1 MTQRKDRG
9 DKSKLRI
16 IAGQWK
22 GRRLRILTDG
32 TRPTPDR
39 VRETVFNW
47 LAPVIEG
54 RRGLDL
60 FAGTGAL
67 GIEALSR
74 GAAQMIFVE
83 RHPAAAQGLRE
94 TLKEL
99 GCTAVQVLHTDAGEY
114 LQREPQEFD
123 LVFLDP
129 PFDGPGL
136 ENLCTL
142 LGSRGW
148 LAPGAFV
155 YLETGHRQG
164 LPSLPDS
171 WELLQQKSAGQV
183 VYALVQWNG

>member
-9 DKSKLRI
+9 QQSSVRI

-22 GRRLRILTDG
+22 GRRLKLIADG
-32 TRPTPDR
+32 VRPTPDR
-39 VRETVFNW
+39 VRETLFNW

-60 FAGTGAL
+60 FAGSGAL

-74 GAAQMIFVE
+74 GAAEMVFVE
-83 RHPAAAQGLRE
+83 RHQAVARGLRE
-94 TLKEL
+94 ALKEL
-99 GCTAVQVLHTDAGEY
+99 GCTAGQVLNTDAGEF
-114 LQREPQEFD
+114 LQREPKAFD

-129 PFDGPGL
+129 PFDGPSL

-148 LAPGAFV
+148 LEPGAFV

-183 VYALVQWNG
+183 VYALAQWNG

>member
-1 MTQRKDRG
+1 
-9 DKSKLRI
+9 
-16 IAGQWK
+16 
-22 GRRLRILTDG
+22 
-32 TRPTPDR
+32 
-39 VRETVFNW
+39 VFNW

-94 TLKEL
+94 TLQEL

-148 LAPGAFV
+148 LAPGAIV

-183 VYALVQWNG
+183 VYALAQWNG

>member
-9 DKSKLRI
+9 QQSSVRI

-22 GRRLRILTDG
+22 GRRLKLITDG
-32 TRPTPDR
+32 IRPTPDR
-39 VRETVFNW
+39 ARETVFNW

-74 GAAQMIFVE
+74 GAAQMVFVE
-83 RHPAAAQGLRE
+83 RHQAAARGLRE
-94 TLKEL
+94 LLQEL
-99 GCTAVQVLHTDAGEY
+99 GCTAGQVLNTDAGEF
-114 LQREPQEFD
+114 LQREPKTFD

-129 PFDGPGL
+129 PFDGPSL

-148 LAPGAFV
+148 LAPEAYV

-171 WELLQQKSAGQV
+171 WELLQEQSAGQV
-183 VYALVQWNG
+183 VYALAQWNG

>member
-1 MTQRKDRG
+1 M
-9 DKSKLRI
+9 
-16 IAGQWK
+16 
-22 GRRLRILTDG
+22 
-32 TRPTPDR
+32 
-39 VRETVFNW
+39 FNW

-54 RRGLDL
+54 TRGLDL

-74 GAAQMIFVE
+74 GASQMVFVE
-83 RHPAAAQGLRE
+83 RDKVAAQVLRE

-99 GCTAVQVLHTDAGEY
+99 SCPAVQVLNKDAGEF
-114 LQREPQEFD
+114 LQTEPSAFD

-164 LPSLPDS
+164 PPALPDS

-183 VYALVQWNG
+183 VYALARWKG

>member
-1 MTQRKDRG
+1 MTEWKDRSE
-9 DKSKLRI
+9 KSNVRI

-22 GRRLRILTDG
+22 GRRLRIVTDEI
-32 TRPTPDR
+32 RPTPNR

-47 LAPVIEG
+47 LAPAIEG

-74 GAAQMIFVE
+74 GAAQVVFVE
-83 RHPAAAQGLRE
+83 RDRAAAQGLRA

-99 GCTAVQVLHTDAGEY
+99 GCTEVQVRNTDAGEY
-114 LQREPQEFD
+114 LQTEPSAFD

-148 LAPGAFV
+148 LAPGALV

-183 VYALVQWNG
+183 VYALAQWNG

>member
-9 DKSKLRI
+9 QQSSVRI

-22 GRRLRILTDG
+22 GRRLKLITDG
-32 TRPTPDR
+32 IRPTPDR
-39 VRETVFNW
+39 VRETLFNW

-54 RRGLDL
+54 RLGLDL

-74 GAAQMIFVE
+74 GAAQMVFVE
-83 RHPAAAQGLRE
+83 RQRAAARGLRE
-94 TLKEL
+94 LLQEL
-99 GCTAVQVLHTDAGEY
+99 GCTAGQVLNTDAGEF
-114 LQREPQEFD
+114 LQREPKTFD

-129 PFDGPGL
+129 PFDGPSL

-148 LAPGAFV
+148 LEPGAFV
-155 YLETGHRQG
+155 YLETGHRQN
-164 LPSLPDS
+164 LPPLPDA
-171 WELLQQKSAGQV
+171 WELLRQKSAGQV
-183 VYALVQWNG
+183 VYALAQWNG

>member
-9 DKSKLRI
+9 QQSSVRI

-22 GRRLRILTDG
+22 GRRLKLVAG
-32 TRPTPDR
+32 GVRPTPGR
-39 VRETVFNW
+39 VRETLFNW

-74 GAAQMIFVE
+74 GTASMVFVE
-83 RHPAAAQGLRE
+83 RHRAVARGLRE
-94 TLKEL
+94 LLQEL
-99 GCTAVQVLHTDAGEY
+99 GCTAGQVLNTDTGEF
-114 LQREPQEFD
+114 LQTEPSAFD

-129 PFDGPGL
+129 PFDGPSL

-148 LAPGAFV
+148 LAPEAYV
-155 YLETGHRQG
+155 YLETGHRQD
-164 LPSLPDS
+164 LPALPDS
-171 WELLQQKSAGQV
+171 WELLRQKSAGQV
-183 VYALVQWNG
+183 VYALAQWNG

>member
-9 DKSKLRI
+9 QQSSVRI

-22 GRRLRILTDG
+22 GRRLKLIAEG
-32 TRPTPDR
+32 IRPTPDR

-74 GAAQMIFVE
+74 GAAQMVFVE
-83 RHPAAAQGLRE
+83 RHRAVARGLRE
-94 TLKEL
+94 LLQEL
-99 GCTAVQVLHTDAGEY
+99 GCTAGQVLNTDAGEF
-114 LQREPQEFD
+114 LQREPKTFD

-129 PFDGPGL
+129 PFDGPSL

-183 VYALVQWNG
+183 VYALAQWNG

>member
-1 MTQRKDRG
+1 MTQRQARG
-9 DKSKLRI
+9 EQSSVRI

-22 GRRLRILTDG
+22 GRRLKLVAAGI
-32 TRPTPDR
+32 RPTPDR
-39 VRETVFNW
+39 IRETLFNW

-54 RRGLDL
+54 RRGVDL

-74 GAAQMIFVE
+74 GAAQMVFVE
-83 RHPAAAQGLRE
+83 RHRAVARRLRE
-94 TLKEL
+94 VLQEL
-99 GCTAVQVLHTDAGEY
+99 ACTAGQVFNTDAGRF
-114 LQREPQEFD
+114 LQREPKAFD

-129 PFDGPGL
+129 PFDGPSL

-148 LAPGAFV
+148 LAPEAYV

-171 WELLQQKSAGQV
+171 WELLRQQSAGEV
-183 VYALVQWNG
+183 AYALARWKG

>member
-9 DKSKLRI
+9 QQSSVRI

-22 GRRLRILTDG
+22 GRRLRIVADG
-32 TRPTPDR
+32 IRPTPDR
-39 VRETVFNW
+39 VRETLFNW

-54 RRGLDL
+54 TRGLDL

-74 GAAQMIFVE
+74 GASQMVFVE
-83 RHPAAAQGLRE
+83 RDKAAAQGLRE

-99 GCTAVQVLHTDAGEY
+99 GCPAVQVLNKDAGEF
-114 LQREPQEFD
+114 LQTEPSAFD

-164 LPSLPDS
+164 PPALPDS

-183 VYALVQWNG
+183 VYALARWKG

>member
-9 DKSKLRI
+9 DKSKVRI

-22 GRRLRILTDG
+22 GRHLRIVADG
-32 TRPTPDR
+32 IRPTPDR

-148 LAPGAFV
+148 LAPGALV
-155 YLETGHRQG
+155 YLETGHQQG

-183 VYALVQWNG
+183 VYALAKWNG

>member
-1 MTQRKDRG
+1 MTKWKDRS
-9 DKSKLRI
+9 DKSKVRI

-22 GRRLRILTDG
+22 GRRLRIVADG

-74 GAAQMIFVE
+74 GAAQMVFIE
-83 RHPAAAQGLRE
+83 RHRATARGLRE
-94 TLKEL
+94 ALQEL
-99 GCTAVQVLHTDAGEY
+99 GCTAGQVLNTDAGEF
-114 LQREPQEFD
+114 LRREPKTFD

-129 PFDGPGL
+129 PFDGPSL

-148 LAPGAFV
+148 LAPEAYV

-171 WELLQQKSAGQV
+171 WELLRQESAGQV
-183 VYALVQWNG
+183 VYALAQWNG

>member
-1 MTQRKDRG
+1 MTQRKNRG
-9 DKSKLRI
+9 QQSSVRI

-22 GRRLRILTDG
+22 GRRLKLVAEGI
-32 TRPTPDR
+32 RPTPDR

-47 LAPVIEG
+47 LAPAIEG

-74 GAAQMIFVE
+74 GAAQMVFVE
-83 RHPAAAQGLRE
+83 RHRAAARRLRE
-94 TLKEL
+94 ALQEL
-99 GCTAVQVLHTDAGEY
+99 GCTAMQVLETDAGEY
-114 LQREPQEFD
+114 LQQAPSAFD

-148 LAPGAFV
+148 LAPGALV
-155 YLETGHRQG
+155 YLETGHRQN
-164 LPSLPDS
+164 LPPLPDS
-171 WELLQQKSAGQV
+171 WELLRQKSAGQV
-183 VYALVQWNG
+183 VYALAQWNG

>member
-1 MTQRKDRG
+1 MTQGKDRSE
-9 DKSKLRI
+9 KSKVRI

-22 GRRLRILTDG
+22 GRRVRIVADG

-39 VRETVFNW
+39 VRETAFNW

-74 GAAQMIFVE
+74 GASQMVFVE
-83 RHPAAAQGLRE
+83 RDRAAAQGLRE

-99 GCTAVQVLHTDAGEY
+99 GCTAAQVLDTDAGKF
-114 LQREPQEFD
+114 LQTEPSAFD

-142 LGSRGW
+142 LASRGW

-164 LPSLPDS
+164 LPALPDS

-183 VYALVQWNG
+183 VYALAQWNG

>member
-1 MTQRKDRG
+1 MQRKDRG
-9 DKSKLRI
+9 EQPGVRI

-22 GRRLRILTDG
+22 GRRLKLVTAGI
-32 TRPTPDR
+32 RPTPNR
-39 VRETVFNW
+39 IRETLFNW

-54 RRGLDL
+54 RRGADL

-74 GAAQMIFVE
+74 GAAQMAFVE
-83 RHPAAAQGLRE
+83 RHRTVARRLRKVLQE
-94 TLKEL
+94 FD
-99 GCTAVQVLHTDAGEY
+99 CTAGQVFNTDAVGFLQGE
-114 LQREPQEFD
+114 PKGFD

-129 PFDGPGL
+129 PFDGPNL

-148 LAPGAFV
+148 LAPEAYV

-171 WELLQQKSAGQV
+171 WELLRQQSAGEV
-183 VYALVQWNG
+183 IYALAQWKG

>member
-9 DKSKLRI
+9 EKSEVRI

-22 GRRLRILTDG
+22 GRHLRIVADG
-32 TRPTPDR
+32 IRPTPDR

-83 RHPAAAQGLRE
+83 RHPAAARGLRE

-114 LQREPQEFD
+114 LQTEPSAFD

-148 LAPGAFV
+148 LAPGAIV

-171 WELLQQKSAGQV
+171 WELLQQKTAGQV
-183 VYALVQWNG
+183 VYALAQWNG

>member
-1 MTQRKDRG
+1 MTRRKDRG
-9 DKSKLRI
+9 DKSKVRI

-22 GRRLRILTDG
+22 GRRLRIVADG

-47 LAPVIEG
+47 LAPVIED

-74 GAAQMIFVE
+74 GAAQMVFVE
-83 RHPAAAQGLRE
+83 RDRAAAQGLRE

-99 GCTAVQVLHTDAGEY
+99 GCTAAQIRNTDAGKF
-114 LQREPQEFD
+114 LQTEPSAFD

-142 LGSRGW
+142 LASRGW
-148 LAPGAFV
+148 LTPGAFI

-164 LPSLPDS
+164 LPALPDS

-183 VYALVQWNG
+183 VYALAQWNG

>member
-1 MTQRKDRG
+1 MTKWKDRSE
-9 DKSKLRI
+9 KSNVRI

-22 GRRLRILTDG
+22 GRRLRIVTDEI
-32 TRPTPDR
+32 RPTPDR
-39 VRETVFNW
+39 VRETLFNW

-74 GAAQMIFVE
+74 GAAQMVFIE
-83 RHPAAAQGLRE
+83 RHRAAARGLRE
-94 TLKEL
+94 ALQEL
-99 GCTAVQVLHTDAGEY
+99 GCTAARVLATDAGEY
-114 LQREPQEFD
+114 LQQAPSAFD

-148 LAPGAFV
+148 LASGAIV

-164 LPSLPDS
+164 LPSLPES

-183 VYALVQWNG
+183 VYALAQWNG

>member
-1 MTQRKDRG
+1 MTQRRDRS
-9 DKSKLRI
+9 DKSKVRI

-22 GRRLRILTDG
+22 GRRLRIVADG
-32 TRPTPDR
+32 IRPTPDR

-74 GAAQMIFVE
+74 GAAQMVFVE
-83 RHPAAAQGLRE
+83 RDRAAAQGLRE
-94 TLKEL
+94 TIREL
-99 GCTAVQVLHTDAGEY
+99 GCSAVQVLNTDAGEY
-114 LQREPQEFD
+114 LQTGPGAFD

-129 PFDGPGL
+129 PFDGLSL

-148 LAPGAFV
+148 LTPGAFV

-183 VYALVQWNG
+183 VYALAQWNG

>member
-1 MTQRKDRG
+1 MMQRKDRG
-9 DKSKLRI
+9 EQSSVRI

-22 GRRLRILTDG
+22 GRRLKLVTAGI
-32 TRPTPDR
+32 RPTPNR
-39 VRETVFNW
+39 IRETLFNW

-54 RRGLDL
+54 RRGVDL

-74 GAAQMIFVE
+74 GAAQMAFVE
-83 RHPAAAQGLRE
+83 RHRTVARRLRKVLQE
-94 TLKEL
+94 FD
-99 GCTAVQVLHTDAGEY
+99 CTAGQVFNTDAGKF
-114 LQREPQEFD
+114 LQGEPKAFD

-129 PFDGPGL
+129 PFDGLSL

-148 LAPGAFV
+148 LAPEAYV

-171 WELLQQKSAGQV
+171 WELLRQQSAGEV
-183 VYALVQWNG
+183 IYALAQWKG

>member
-1 MTQRKDRG
+1 MTQRKDREEP
-9 DKSKLRI
+9 SSVRI
-16 IAGQWK
+16 IAGRWK
-22 GRRLRILTDG
+22 GRRLRIVADG
-32 TRPTPDR
+32 IRPTPDR

-74 GAAQMIFVE
+74 GAAQVVFVE
-83 RHPAAAQGLRE
+83 RDRAVAQGLRE

-155 YLETGHRQG
+155 YLEAGLRQG
-164 LPSLPDS
+164 LPFLPDS

>member
-1 MTQRKDRG
+1 MMQRKDRG
-9 DKSKLRI
+9 EQSSVRI

-22 GRRLRILTDG
+22 GRRLKLITAG
-32 TRPTPDR
+32 IRPTPNR
-39 VRETVFNW
+39 IRETLFKW

-54 RRGLDL
+54 RRGVDL

-74 GAAQMIFVE
+74 GAAQMAFVE
-83 RHPAAAQGLRE
+83 RHRTVARRLRKVLQE
-94 TLKEL
+94 FA
-99 GCTAVQVLHTDAGEY
+99 CTAGQVFNTDAVKFLQGE
-114 LQREPQEFD
+114 PKAFD

-129 PFDGPGL
+129 PFDGPNL

-148 LAPGAFV
+148 LAPEAYV

-164 LPSLPDS
+164 LPSLPES
-171 WELLQQKSAGQV
+171 WELLRQQSAGEV
-183 VYALVQWNG
+183 IYALTQWKG